1 MSRVLPK
8 ARLILAVGL
17 ALLFTSTSASAQ
29 EPTLPDLSGTW
40 AQLQVTS
47 SVARVPVIGEMHSQT
62 TSLLLYR
69 ATQKDDTVSA
79 RQEIC
84 DIKMSSESKRV
95 HTIIPPSFR
104 KAASGTQRT
113 AKLAW
118 SNGKLTFVQEPTT
131 IVLGAKLDNTSRDA
145 LPEEDDDRRVYD
157 QDGDGN
163 PGVTIQ
169 IRGLLDAELFLVQRG
184 WNKLIGTVT
193 QDGIDGMMRWDSEQ
207 NVIGSTSIFVRSS
220 PPTKPHGGAKQ
231 NYFKMRRVDADTTCA
246 ELRRTYASLFK

>member
-1 MSRVLPK
+1 MPRATHT
-8 ARLILAVGL
+8 ARLLSVAGL
-17 ALLFTSTSASAQ
+17 ALLLSSTSASAQ
-29 EPTLPDLSGTW
+29 DPPLPDLSGTW

-62 TSLLLYR
+62 TSILLYH
-69 ATQKDDTVSA
+69 ATQSDNTVSA

-95 HTIIPPSFR
+95 RTIIPSSFR
-104 KAASGTQRT
+104 KAASGTKRT
-113 AKLAW
+113 AKLVW
-118 SNGKLTFVQEPTT
+118 INGRLQFVQEPATV
-131 IVLGAKLDNTSRDA
+131 VLGAKLDNSKKDT

-193 QDGIDGMMRWDSEQ
+193 KDGIDGVMRWNSEQ
-207 NVIGSTSIFVRSS
+207 NVIGSTSVFVRSS

-231 NYFKMRRVDADTTCA
+231 NYFKMRRVDADMTCA
-246 ELRRTYASLFK
+246 ELRRTYKSLFN